1 LVLGTEPGRRRQFIS
16 KIKLFI
22 ADDSLVIR
30 ERLIALI
37 DELGRFDVVGVAKTG
52 PEAIDE
58 VAELRPAVLILDMA
72 MPGGNGYA
80 VLQAVKQQ
88 QPAPLVIVL
97 TNYPAYRQRCLDAGA
112 DYFFDKSA
120 EFDQLLLLLE
130 RLKPD
135 TNAGSQTSA

>member
-1 LVLGTEPGRRRQFIS
+1 M
-16 KIKLFI
+16 
-22 ADDSLVIR
+22 
-30 ERLIALI
+30 IALI

-97 TNYPAYRQRCLDAGA
+97 TQYPHPSYREKCLALGAALMTKFAFAFGVPVSIFAAGIGTG
-112 DYFFDKSA
+112 
-120 EFDQLLLLLE
+120 LLI
-130 RLKPD
+130 P
-135 TNAGSQTSA
+135 